1 VELLERAPAL
11 AALHSALEEAS
22 GGAGRVAAV
31 SGDAGIGKTSL
42 VEAFVADVSGRARVL
57 KGVCDD
63 LLAPRALGPLHDVAD
78 RLGGEV
84 GALLGRDAPAERIYR
99 AVVDALRGP
108 PTVLVVED
116 VHWADGATLDW
127 LVHLGRRLTDL
138 PVLLVLTY
146 RDDDAEVMAR
156 IARVLAVL
164 PRRII
169 VRLPLPLLSRDAV
182 AALAGPRTDE
192 VYALTGGSPL
202 LVTELL
208 AAGGTDVPLSIRE
221 SVLGRLAAAPPQCR
235 PAVDLVALV
244 PSGCEWWLLE
254 SALDDGVDGGRADGT
269 AAVEAAMRTGLLV
282 AEETGVRFR
291 HELTRRVV
299 EDTLFVPRRRAL
311 HRRILAALEARAA
324 GSGSGD
330 AGVDPARLAHH
341 ARSAGDPAAILRHA
355 VAAGR
360 RAAAARSHREA
371 AAQLTAALE
380 HALLLEDR
388 ERAQLLELFAVEA
401 LLTNRMRES
410 LQAREE
416 ALRIW
421 RAAGDRRAAG
431 AGLSRMAEVQWRTGD
446 HAGAVAAALAAVEL
460 LDGTEPGA
468 DLVTAYGALA
478 GLHNMVDD
486 YAAGRE
492 WGERAAELARQLG
505 SDAALAFAQTQI
517 AVAVADD
524 DPDAGVEMLVAAF
537 QLADGAGRDDVAA
550 LALTFRARAW
560 LYVHRYDLAVPA
572 LEEAIAYA
580 RTHEVATYRHYL
592 LALRAQCALDLGRW
606 EAAEQDARAVLGEGD
621 QSGINVAPALLTL
634 GSLQA
639 RRGSEDAGATLD
651 EAWRWAQRAGGIQ
664 RIGPTA
670 AARVEQAWLAG
681 DLTTARELALEGFR
695 RVAVVAEPW
704 TTGELACWCVQLGAP
719 VEVPGPVAEP
729 FAAGLAGDWS
739 AAADALEKLG
749 LAYHQALALTAS
761 GEPDAVVRALGIAD
775 RLGATALAE
784 RLREL
789 LRGLGV
795 TRIPRGPASETRA
808 NPAGLT
814 ARQLEVLA
822 LVAEGLTNAEIA
834 ARLVVSIR
842 TVDHHVAAVLARLG
856 VDSRRAAGRRAAE
869 LGVVGRR
876 QPV

>member
-1 VELLERAPAL
+1 
-11 AALHSALEEAS
+11 
-22 GGAGRVAAV
+22 
-31 SGDAGIGKTSL
+31 
-42 VEAFVADVSGRARVL
+42 
-57 KGVCDD
+57 
-63 LLAPRALGPLHDVAD
+63 
-78 RLGGEV
+78 
-84 GALLGRDAPAERIYR
+84 
-99 AVVDALRGP
+99 
-108 PTVLVVED
+108 
-116 VHWADGATLDW
+116 
-127 LVHLGRRLTDL
+127 
-138 PVLLVLTY
+138 
-146 RDDDAEVMAR
+146 M
-156 IARVLAVL
+156 
-164 PRRII
+164 
-169 VRLPLPLLSRDAV
+169 
-182 AALAGPRTDE
+182 
-192 VYALTGGSPL
+192 
-202 LVTELL
+202 
-208 AAGGTDVPLSIRE
+208 
-221 SVLGRLAAAPPQCR
+221 AAA
-235 PAVDLVALV
+235 
-244 PSGCEWWLLE
+244 
-254 SALDDGVDGGRADGT
+254 
-269 AAVEAAMRTGLLV
+269 EAAMRTGLLV

-299 EDTLFVPRRRAL
+299 EDTMFVPRRRAL
-311 HRRILAALEARAA
+311 HRRVLEALEART
-324 GSGSGD
+324 SGYSSGD

-380 HALLLEDR
+380 HALPLEDR

-401 LLTNRMRES
+401 HLTNRMRES
-410 LQAREE
+410 LAASEE

-421 RAAGDRRAAG
+421 RAVGDRRSAG

-446 HAGAVAAALAAVEL
+446 HAGAVAAARTAVEL
-460 LDGTEPGA
+460 LEDTDPGP
-468 DLVTAYGALA
+468 DLVVAYGALA

-492 WGERAAELARQLG
+492 WGERAAELARRLG
-505 SDAALAFAQTQI
+505 SAAAVAFAQVQI
-517 AVAVADD
+517 AVATADE
-524 DPDAGVEMLVAAF
+524 DPDAGVAMLGAAF
-537 QLADGAGRDDVAA
+537 RLADEAGRDDVAA

-560 LYVHRYDLAVPA
+560 VYRHRYDLAEPA
-572 LEEAIAYA
+572 LAEGLEYA
-580 RTHEVATYRHYL
+580 STHEVATYRHYL
-592 LALRAQCALDLGRW
+592 LALRAQSALDLGRW

-634 GSLQA
+634 GALQA
-639 RRGSEDAGATLD
+639 RRGHEDADATLE

-681 DLTTARELALEGFR
+681 DITTARERAVEGFR
-695 RVAVVAEPW
+695 RVAVIGEPW
-704 TTGELACWCVQLGAP
+704 TTGELACWCAQLSAP
-719 VEVPGPVAEP
+719 VELPGPVADP

-739 AAADALEKLG
+739 TAANYLEKQG
-749 LAYHQALALTAS
+749 LPYHHALALTAS
-761 GEPDAVVRALGIAD
+761 GEPQAVIRALGIAD

-795 TRIPRGPASETRA
+795 TRIPRGPVSETRA

-814 ARQLEVLA
+814 SRQVEVLT

-842 TVDHHVAAVLARLG
+842 TVDHHVAAVLSRLG
-856 VDSRRAAGRRAAE
+856 VESRRAAGRRAAE
-869 LGVVGRR
+869 LGMLGPAR